1 MGTYTTHYNLFMPT
15 VGETGWGTLVNE
27 NFETID
33 TTMNG
38 LDLRVGTLETT
49 IEVVTSAIEIDE
61 NKNVTFYGNV
71 SLNGIDGNIMCA
83 SIDVKQINLLVTCN
97 PSGTGDVV
105 FNGVEIGQVS
115 LGSYTNTVASC
126 DVDISCVDFVYSI
139 TNSSG
144 INIKAD
150 ADSYT
155 AVGYTSS
162 STGGGINALNLTATY
177 ADGSTK
183 LITSSS
189 DEIYVTNLVRI
200 AGTCTGS
207 NWNTNHTPRVT
218 FILNAIK
225 VVV

>member
-1 MGTYTTHYNLFMPT
+1 MGTYTTNYNLFMPT
-15 VGETGWGTLVNE
+15 VGETGWGTLVNT
-27 NFETID
+27 NFTTID

-49 IEVVTSAIEIDE
+49 IEVVTNAIEIDE

-71 SLNGIDGNIMCA
+71 SLNGIDGNIVCA
-83 SIDVKQINLLVTCN
+83 SINAKQINLLVMCN

-105 FNGVEIGQVS
+105 FNGVQIGQVN
-115 LGSYTNTVASC
+115 LGDYSNTVASC
-126 DVDISCVDFVYSI
+126 DVDISCTDFVYSI

-144 INIKAD
+144 INIKAN

-155 AVGYTSS
+155 TVGYTSS
-162 STGGGINALNLTATY
+162 ATGGGIHALNLTATY

-183 LITSSS
+183 LITSPS

-200 AGTCTGS
+200 DGTCTGS
-207 NWNTNHTPRVT
+207 NWNTNHNPLVK
-218 FILNAIK
+218 FYLNAIK